1 MLIQGLTSRFIV
13 QNCKFES
20 GGDAKAVS
28 SFVKQM
34 SATLKMSREYK
45 TLLFILLRLSFAPPE
60 MSQQGEEEKPK
71 ARGNG
76 FGNWFDLNIIIII

>member
-1 MLIQGLTSRFIV
+1 MLIQDPTSFIV

-34 SATLKMSREYK
+34 SATLKMSQEYK
-45 TLLFILLRLSFAPPE
+45 TLLFILSRLSFAPPE
-60 MSQQGEEEKPK
+60 MSQQGKEEKRK
-71 ARGNG
+71 ASGNG
-76 FGNWFDLNIIIII
+76 FGNWFDLNIIIIM

>member
-1 MLIQGLTSRFIV
+1 MLIQDLTSRFIV

-20 GGDAKAVS
+20 GCDAKAVN

-45 TLLFILLRLSFAPPE
+45 TLLFIL
-60 MSQQGEEEKPK
+60 
-71 ARGNG
+71 
-76 FGNWFDLNIIIII
+76 